1 LGVWSYDKRPL
12 HVSGEYVY
20 NDVDKTLLGGEK
32 IKIKFEGEPRDV
44 VILLHEGGVKGDKI
58 AIDILAKK
66 EFLEE
71 HKRIRKTLEG
81 AFNFVCDGCPFV
93 KEFLRRYKS
102 YELVASDDL
111 AHIFI
116 FNCAVLYRLL
126 EIYRRYKAGIVIAYE
141 EGDE

>member
-20 NDVDKTLLGGEK
+20 NDVDKTLLGGGK

-44 VILLHEGGVKGDKI
+44 VILLHEGIRDSVSV
-58 AIDILAKK
+58 DILAKK
-66 EFLEE
+66 EFLEK
-71 HKRIRKTLEG
+71 HKRIKKTLED
-81 AFNFVCDGCPFV
+81 AFNYVSDECPFV
-93 KEFLRRYKS
+93 EEFLKKYKS
-102 YELVASDDL
+102 YELLASDDL

-126 EIYRRYKAGIVIAYE
+126 EIYRRYKTGIVIAYE
-141 EGDE
+141 GGEE